1 MKVRRFISAI
11 PYWAYLLVLLV
22 IVVNTIYLINM
33 YRFAYIGAGYEFEN
47 GKGVITII
55 AAGSPAEKAGLQNGD
70 FIISINNITLTEPA
84 QFYHIVDF
92 LKVGDIVAYK
102 ILRNNKEFAVKLTP
116 SSNMLEAPVIFQIKY
131 IIILLFSFAC
141 LYILYKKP
149 IDQSARIFFIYFQ
162 LYAMTHT
169 AYYLFFEDIYANLAT
184 IIFLYSTFI
193 SGPVFIHFILL
204 FPQRALIYT
213 RFRMIPV
220 IIYGMGF
227 LLASFFSIYYML
239 SIYNPSPEYHYQLMY
254 INRIASSWIL
264 LAFCIMIALAIYQF
278 RTIKN
283 TVARDQLRMVI
294 IGSFFGYSAPMA
306 YSVFYDFLLH
316 NIDIKYP
323 FIFYDFAA
331 GITIVVMI
339 ICFLIAIFRYRIWD
353 TEIIIKK
360 ALLYL
365 SASMIIILS
374 YLLLIS
380 LLNLMTERETNFT
393 RFLILAISVI
403 IFLISR
409 DLLQQLIDRIFH
421 RESYDSATV
430 VTSFEEKLAGI
441 YRTDELKAKIAHG
454 LDEIFH
460 FKAFML
466 NLKNSNQKY
475 QPEYAIGLDQ
485 QKLDEEFE
493 TDAEFEK
500 KLRKTK
506 VFSPGE
512 LEQKLTVADAA
523 NAELIVPL
531 VNEDQPFGFFLCG
544 QKKSEK
550 TYSLQD
556 IRVLSLIGK
565 RVIALFQTANLYQKD
580 LDRQLMLERERAR
593 ISQDMHD
600 DVGASLTRISILSD
614 LAKNKTET
622 GGETK
627 QWLGQI
633 SDTSRDVIE
642 EMNQIIWALNP
653 KNDTL
658 EGLVAYL
665 RRFAYE
671 YFEPTMIDCTFDFP
685 ENLPDQSLTVE
696 VRRNVYL
703 VVREAL
709 HNVVKHSEA
718 TKVWISMNM
727 NEHGFKIAIKDDGA
741 GFDPG
746 NLEFPGNGLINMR
759 KRMKDIGGDFK
770 ITSKSGKGTEIELVI
785 YGKP

>member
-1 MKVRRFISAI
+1 MKVKRFISAI
-11 PYWAYLLVLLV
+11 PFWAYLLLLLV

-33 YRFAYIGAGYEFEN
+33 YRFAYIGTRYEFEN

-55 AAGSPAEKAGLQNGD
+55 AADSPAEKAGLLSGD
-70 FIISINNITLTEPA
+70 IIISINHIAFTEPA
-84 QFYHIVDF
+84 QFYHDVCF
-92 LKVGDIVAYK
+92 LKFGETVNYK
-102 ILRNNKEFAVKLTP
+102 ILRNNEEFTVKLTP

-141 LYILYKKP
+141 LYILFKKP
-149 IDQSARIFFIYFQ
+149 RDLSARIFFIYFQ

-169 AYYLFFEDIYANLAT
+169 AYYLFFADPYANLAT

-193 SGPVFIHFILL
+193 SGPAFIHFILL

-213 RFRMIPV
+213 RFKMLPV
-220 IIYGMGF
+220 IIYGTGF
-227 LLASFFSIYYML
+227 LLASFFSIYYLL
-239 SIYNPSPEYHYQLMY
+239 SIYSPSPEYHYQLMSV
-254 INRIASSWIL
+254 NRIITSWIL
-264 LAFCIMIALAIYQF
+264 LAFCIMMVLAIYQF

-283 TVARDQLRMVI
+283 TLARNQLRMVI

-306 YSVFYDFLLH
+306 YSVFYDILLH
-316 NIDIKYP
+316 KIDIKYP

-331 GITIVVMI
+331 GITITVMI
-339 ICFLIAIFRYRIWD
+339 FCFLLAIFRYRIWD

-360 ALLYL
+360 TLLYL
-365 SASMIIILS
+365 SASIIIILS
-374 YLLLIS
+374 YLLLMS
-380 LLNLMTERETNFT
+380 LVNQMIVSETNIA

-403 IFLISR
+403 LFLISR
-409 DLLQQLIDRIFH
+409 DLLQRLIDRIFH

-430 VTSFEEKLAGI
+430 VANFEEKLAGI
-441 YRTDELKAKIAHG
+441 YRTDELKAKIAQG

-460 FKAFML
+460 FKSFML

-475 QPEYAIGLDQ
+475 KPEYAIGWDQ
-485 QKLDEEFE
+485 LKFNEEFE
-493 TDAEFEK
+493 TAADFEK

-512 LEQKLTVADAA
+512 LQQKLAVDDAA

-531 VNEDQPFGFFLCG
+531 VKNDQPFGFFLCG

-556 IRVLSLIGK
+556 IRVLSLIAK
-565 RVIALFQTANLYQKD
+565 RVIALFHTATLYQKD
-580 LDRQLMLERERAR
+580 LDRQLMLERERMR

-614 LAKNKTET
+614 LAKNKTDDKE
-622 GGETK
+622 ESK

-633 SDTSRDVIE
+633 SDTSRDVME

-658 EGLVAYL
+658 EGLIAYI

-671 YFEPTMIDCTFDFP
+671 YLEPTGINCIF
-685 ENLPDQSLTVE
+685 NLPEILPNKALTVE

-703 VVREAL
+703 VVRESL
-709 HNVVKHSEA
+709 HNAVKHSGA
-718 TKVWISMNM
+718 AKVWISMQL
-727 NEHGFKIAIKDDGA
+727 NEHGFKIAIRDNGA

-759 KRMKDIGGDFK
+759 KRMKDIGGDFH
-770 ITSKSGKGTEIELVI
+770 ISSAPGKGTEIELVI
-785 YGKP
+785 Y